1 MRMLKAGENNSATAG
16 EPGQEDGHVEKA
28 RRAIHMLHAA
38 HDEAATPIDRLV
50 DGATDILGR
59 PAALIGAILI
69 ITAWMLANQLM
80 GVRALDRF
88 PFPDLE
94 LAISAVALAIALL
107 ILASQRRADRLA
119 DARERMTLELS
130 LQSAQKVSKV
140 IALLEELRRDSP
152 NVPDRPDPEA
162 KEMSSRRAETEV
174 LEQTPAQAKE

>member
-1 MRMLKAGENNSATAG
+1 MHKPDDDNLAPAIEA
-16 EPGQEDGHVEKA
+16 GQEDGHVEKA

-38 HDEAATPIDRLV
+38 HDEAATPMDRLV
-50 DGATDILGR
+50 DGATGILGR
-59 PAALIGAILI
+59 PAALIAAVLI
-69 ITAWMLANQLM
+69 IAAWIVANQLM
-80 GVRALDRF
+80 GIRALDRF

-107 ILASQRRADRLA
+107 ILATQRRADKLA

-174 LEQTPAQAKE
+174 LEQTPAPAKE

>member
-1 MRMLKAGENNSATAG
+1 MHKRDDDNSAPAI
-16 EPGQEDGHVEKA
+16 EAGQEDGHVEKA

-38 HDEAATPIDRLV
+38 HDEAATPMDRLV
-50 DGATDILGR
+50 DGATGILGR
-59 PAALIGAILI
+59 PVALIATVLI
-69 ITAWMLANQLM
+69 VAAWIVVNQLM
-80 GVRALDRF
+80 GVRAFDRF

-107 ILASQRRADRLA
+107 ILATQRRADKLA

-174 LEQTPAQAKE
+174 LEQTPAPAKE

>member
-1 MRMLKAGENNSATAG
+1 MHKPDDDNLAPAIEA
-16 EPGQEDGHVEKA
+16 GQEDGHVEKA

-38 HDEAATPIDRLV
+38 HDEAATPMDRLV
-50 DGATDILGR
+50 DGATGILGR
-59 PAALIGAILI
+59 PAALIAAVLI
-69 ITAWMLANQLM
+69 IAAWIVGNQLM
-80 GVRALDRF
+80 GIRALDRF

-107 ILASQRRADRLA
+107 ILATQRRADKLA

-174 LEQTPAQAKE
+174 LEQTPAPAKE